1 VARSEAK
8 LAGNAEA
15 LKQLTGNN
23 HIFTQ
28 LMDLANLDFVASAA
42 AEVAAKFPSIN
53 VLINNAGIMACPL
66 SPVPCPLSRITQ
78 GLNHRWASIIS
89 ATLSS
94 PWRCCQRLAFTHFS
108 LERLIQALTPLPVGR
123 LLRLRPKRHCKS
135 PTSKRLMAKNPP
147 NRKSPSSRNTVMPPQ
162 VFHNTLS
169 LGNCQ
174 LAFFSPVFQS
184 AAKYS

>member
-66 SPVPCPLSRITQ
+66 SRITQ
-78 GLNHRWASIIS
+78 CLNHRWASIIS

-94 PWRCCQRLAFTHFS
+94 PWRCCQRLAFTRAVNPSFDALACRALIAPAAQAS
-108 LERLIQALTPLPVGR
+108 LQVADIETLDG
-123 LLRLRPKRHCKS
+123 KE
-135 PTSKRLMAKNPP
+135 
-147 NRKSPSSRNTVMPPQ
+147 PPQ
-162 VFHNTLS
+162 QKITVF
-169 LGNCQ
+169 
-174 LAFFSPVFQS
+174 
-184 AAKYS
+184 